1 MCCCFHNKYCVLITI
16 PNQSRSV
23 RVPTRQSSTK
33 LQLRGIFVG
42 SKVVRGPDWEWGQQD
57 GGDGKTG
64 RVMEIRGWDNESCRS
79 VANVSW
85 VSGSTNVYR
94 LGHKGNVDLKYLQPA
109 VGGYFYREH
118 MPVLGQPEEQQPEAV
133 ASAAAAHARPTYA
146 VGDIVKVCLERDAL
160 MHLQQGHGGWNPRM
174 AEYLTKVGTVHRI
187 TDKGDIR

>member
-1 MCCCFHNKYCVLITI
+1 MNTNNITI
-16 PNQSRSV
+16 KVQYYNNYTFHSV

-42 SKVVRGPDWEWGQQD
+42 AKVVRGPDWEWGQQD

-94 LGHKGNVDLKYLQPA
+94 LGHKGNVDLKYLQAA
-109 VGGYFYREH
+109 VGGAYYRDH
-118 MPVLGQPEEQQPEAV
+118 MPVLGQTEEQQPV
-133 ASAAAAHARPTYA
+133 AITSAASRPTYA